1 MIDAHV
7 HLEKGDYS
15 VEWIKQFVAYAV
27 KRNIDEIYFL
37 EHTHIFK
44 ECRNLYNEMSVYNE
58 YQKNWYQKK
67 WEQARPLIL
76 TASDAHSPQNVGL
89 YIKEMNDLIQ
99 SV

>member
-15 VEWIKQFVAYAV
+15 VGWIKQFVAYAV

-44 ECRNLYNEMSVYNE
+44 EWRIMSIRRIGIR
-58 YQKNWYQKK
+58 KNGN
-67 WEQARPLIL
+67 RHVL
-76 TASDAHSPQNVGL
+76 
-89 YIKEMNDLIQ
+89 
-99 SV
+99 

>member
-15 VEWIKQFVAYAV
+15 VEWIEQFIEYAV
-27 KRNIDEIYFL
+27 KRNIDEIFFL

-44 ECRNLYNEMSVYNE
+44 ECRNLYSEMSVYNE

-67 WEQARPLIL
+67 WEQARPLK
-76 TASDAHSPQNVGL
+76 D
-89 YIKEMNDLIQ
+89 
-99 SV
+99 